1 MAASKPR
8 VEHGPT
14 DDGYLSLRALATYS
28 DMSVRSLRD
37 YLTDATN
44 PIPHYRMKGKIL
56 VKRSEFDAW
65 MSTHRVR
72 ADESLVDMVDDVM
85 EARRRSIVHVL
96 RHTFGSLLIQQRE
109 SLAYVKEQ
117 MVHASIQ
124 ITVDVYGHLVP
135 GGNRSAVDRVDSRA
149 TNDNPATTGED
160 LAMTMNDR
168 KSFVLN
174 GEPPRNRTENP
185 QIKSLLLCQLS

>member
-14 DDGYLSLRALATYS
+14 DDGHLSLRALATYS

-37 YLTDATN
+37 YLTDAN

-72 ADESLVDMVDDVM
+72 ADESLADMVDDVM

-117 MVHASIQ
+117 VGTRPSRSPSTSTAIWCRAATDPRSTDWTHAQ
-124 ITVDVYGHLVP
+124 PTTTQ
-135 GGNRSAVDRVDSRA
+135 RQ
-149 TNDNPATTGED
+149 PA
-160 LAMTMNDR
+160 R
-168 KSFVLN
+168 IW
-174 GEPPRNRTENP
+174 R
-185 QIKSLLLCQLS
+185 